1 MAPHH
6 LEHGEIALTLL
17 SPARASRLLVGQSL
31 VALALAGAF
40 VAPARA
46 RAQTPTT
53 EPPATAPATPAD
65 SLSPNRVALPDSLS
79 PDSLAARLARAEAA
93 IAALRQ
99 QLATESQSTVHT
111 RSRLQLDLTG
121 RILTNFF
128 LTLGRV
134 DNIDVPRTAFAP
146 SEVTQDDAFG
156 VTVRQTRL
164 GAHVAVSDVLGGT
177 FIGDVDMDFFGGVQ
191 SGPGDRRLFPEPRM
205 RTTSARLRWTRTELM
220 VGMEVPLVSELNPV
234 SLAAGGIPLFSGA
247 GNLWNWLGQLQL
259 KQELGAMPVG
269 ATSLRWA
276 LQGALMTPYAAVQSP
291 EEPDASDAGERSR
304 RPAFEARL
312 RARWGDST
320 ASGGSD
326 ASIGDGGGE
335 IGVGVHRGWVAN
347 GDGQLVTSYATT
359 VDARVSLTSRVE
371 VRGEAYVGRLLRGL
385 GGGAIGQ
392 AFGRPLGGAPLG
404 PPLRD
409 RAGWAQVNAQLI
421 STVLAGAGCG
431 LDVVDDDD
439 RPTRRRNTV
448 CAGHL
453 LWRPSEP
460 IVVGL
465 EYRGIATEYD
475 TGSTGRARHL
485 NLSIGFEL

>member
-1 MAPHH
+1 VAADH

-17 SPARASRLLVGQSL
+17 PRARASRILVGQSL

-46 RAQTPTT
+46 RAQTPAA
-53 EPPATAPATPAD
+53 EPPAAEPVAPADTLSPSRATPA
-65 SLSPNRVALPDSLS
+65 DSLS

-134 DNIDVPRTAFAP
+134 DNVDVPRSAFAP
-146 SEVTQDDAFG
+146 SGLPEDDAFG

-164 GAHVAVSDVLGGT
+164 GAHVTVSDVLGGT

-191 SGPGDRRLFPEPRM
+191 NGPGDRRLFPEPRM
-205 RTTSARLRWTRTELM
+205 RTTSARLRWTRTEIM

-234 SLAAGGIPLFSGA
+234 SLAASGIPLFSGA
-247 GNLWNWLGQLQL
+247 GNLWNWLGQLQVA
-259 KQELGAMPVG
+259 QELGATPVG
-269 ATSLRWA
+269 GTSLRWA
-276 LQGALMTPYAAVQSP
+276 LQGAIMTPYAAVQSP
-291 EEPDASDAGERSR
+291 EEPDANDAGERSR

-312 RARWGDST
+312 RARWGDSA

-326 ASIGDGGGE
+326 VSIGDGGGE
-335 IGVGVHRGWVAN
+335 IGAGVHRGWVAN
-347 GDGQLVTSYATT
+347 GGGQLITSYATT
-359 VDARVSLTSRVE
+359 VDARISLTSRVE
-371 VRGEAYVGRLLRGL
+371 MRGEAYVGRLLRGL

-392 AFGRPLGGAPLG
+392 AFGQPIGGAPLG

-409 RAGWAQVNAQLI
+409 RAGWAQLNAQVI
-421 STVLAGAGCG
+421 STLLAGAGCG
-431 LDVVDDDD
+431 IDVVDEED

-448 CAGHL
+448 CGGHL

-465 EYRGIATEYD
+465 EYRGLATEYD

-485 NLSIGFEL
+485 NLSVGFEL

>member
-1 MAPHH
+1 MAAYH
-6 LEHGEIALTLL
+6 LEHGEISLTLPP
-17 SPARASRLLVGQSL
+17 SARASRLRVFHSL
-31 VALALAGAF
+31 VALALVGAF
-40 VAPARA
+40 VAPTRA
-46 RAQTPTT
+46 RAQNPTT
-53 EPPATAPATPAD
+53 EPPAAAQATPA
-65 SLSPNRVALPDSLS
+65 DSLS

-99 QLATESQSTVHT
+99 QLAAESQSTVHT

-134 DNIDVPRTAFAP
+134 DNVDVPRSAFAP
-146 SEVTQDDAFG
+146 SGVPEEDAFG

-164 GAHVAVSDVLGGT
+164 GAHVTVAEVLGGL
-177 FIGDVDMDFFGGVQ
+177 FIGDIDMDFFGGVQ
-191 SGPGDRRLFPEPRM
+191 NGAGDRRLFPEPRM
-205 RTTSARLRWTRTELM
+205 RTTSARLRWTRTEVM

-234 SLAAGGIPLFSGA
+234 SLAAGGIPLFSGT
-247 GNLWNWLGQLQL
+247 GNLWNWLGQLRL
-259 KQELGAMPVG
+259 SQELAATPVG
-269 ATSLRWA
+269 GTSIRWA

-291 EEPDASDAGERSR
+291 EEPDANDAGERSR

-347 GDGQLVTSYATT
+347 GQGQLITSYATAL
-359 VDARVSLTSRVE
+359 DARVSLTSRVE

-392 AFGRPLGGAPLG
+392 AFGQPVAGAPLG

-409 RAGWAQVNAQLI
+409 RAGWAQLNAQVITTL
-421 STVLAGAGCG
+421 LAGAGCG
-431 LDVVDDDD
+431 IDVVNDED

-465 EYRGIATEYD
+465 EYRGLATEYD

-485 NLSIGFEL
+485 NLSVGFEL